1 MLEPGLLGILQPS
14 LYQNKNDLEV
24 IDHYLDNGV
33 RQFVARSHGI
43 APEAYFEQVR
53 VLDVLK
59 RDLDFQ
65 YVVHHH
71 LEIFEES
78 QALGLHLTAESL
90 PLAQVRGHFGPQVV
104 LGYSAHSID
113 DAIRAEEHGADYV
126 ILGAIFETPK
136 EHANHPVLGLSTLRA
151 LTKRI
156 TIPVFAIGGIDAKN
170 LKSVQDAGAYGFCAL
185 RAIYEDGNL
194 DHNIACLKWLW
205 DGGHA
210 HE

>member
-14 LYQNKNDLEV
+14 LYPDSNDLAV

-33 RQFVARSHGI
+33 RQFLVRSRGM
-43 APEAYFEQVR
+43 APEDYFEQVR

-78 QALGLHLTAESL
+78 QALGLHLTADSL

-104 LGYSAHSID
+104 LGYSAHSLD
-113 DAIRAEEHGADYV
+113 EAIQAEEFGADYV

-136 EHANHPVLGLSTLRA
+136 EHAAHPVLGLSALKA

-170 LKSVQDAGAYGFCAL
+170 LQSVQDAGAYGFCAL
-185 RAIYEDGNL
+185 RAIYGDDNL
-194 DHNIACLKWLW
+194 DHNIAKLKWIW

-210 HE
+210 H